1 MPDVRADGFS
11 SGVAEMKQISIGM
24 LGAGFIGQMHS
35 LAFGSLRPAR
45 EQPQVGSRLV
55 LLAEANRELA
65 EEVGERYGW
74 EATTS
79 DWREAAAH
87 SDVQVFINSGPN
99 DVHAEPNIEA
109 ARQGKHVFSE
119 KPLGR
124 TADEAYEMWQ
134 AAEAAG
140 VKHMCAYIHRF
151 IPALQLA
158 RTMIAAGEIGR
169 VRHFR
174 SDFLIDMQHPDGS
187 LSWRYSKSAAGGG
200 ATADLGSHHIDQAR
214 FLVGEVR
221 RVTALTKSWSKDPN
235 GHITD
240 VNDDWFAAGAELE
253 GDATAT
259 FEASRVTEGHSLTGR
274 IEIDGTLGTL
284 RWEMERVSELY
295 VTEPRKGTRL
305 IKAVAPEHP
314 YSGFWLPVG
323 IQGAFAI
330 GWRDCFYHQAHHM
343 LAAVAGN
350 GAVGPIG
357 ATFEDGY
364 KVAEIV
370 DTIQRS
376 SETGHAEDVRF
387 CPTPAKSN

>member
-1 MPDVRADGFS
+1 MAT
-11 SGVAEMKQISIGM
+11 GVGKMGKIGIGM

-35 LAFGSLRPAR
+35 LTFGSLAHAR
-45 EQPQVGSRLV
+45 EEPQIEGQLV
-55 LLAEANRELA
+55 VLAETNRALA
-65 EEVGERYGW
+65 AEVQQRYGW
-74 EATTS
+74 KAITA
-79 DWREAAAH
+79 DWREAVGDPA
-87 SDVQVFINSGPN
+87 VKVFVNSGPN
-99 DVHAEPNIEA
+99 DAHGAPNIEA

-124 TADEAYEMWQ
+124 TAEEAYDMWQ

-174 SDFLIDMQHPDGS
+174 SDFLLDMQHPDRS
-187 LSWRYSKSAAGGG
+187 LSWRYSKGAAGGG
-200 ATADLGSHHIDQAR
+200 ATGDLGSHHIDQAR

-221 RVTALTKSWSKDPN
+221 RVAAMTQSWSKDAK
-235 GHITD
+235 GRIAD
-240 VNDDWFAAGAELE
+240 VNDDWFVAGAELE
-253 GDATAT
+253 GGVTAV

-274 IEIDGTLGTL
+274 IEVDGTLGTL
-284 RWEMERVSELY
+284 RWDMERVSELHFS
-295 VTEPRKGTRL
+295 EPRKGTRL

-323 IQGAFAI
+323 IQGAFAV
-330 GWRDCFYHQAHHM
+330 GWRDGFYHQAHHM
-343 LAAVAGN
+343 LAAVAQDT
-350 GAVGPIG
+350 AIGPTG

-370 DTIQRS
+370 DTILQS
-376 SETGHAEDVRF
+376 AESGRAQDVNFR
-387 CPTPAKSN
+387 PPPKTSA

>member
-1 MPDVRADGFS
+1 MH
-11 SGVAEMKQISIGM
+11 QIGIGM

-35 LAFGSLRPAR
+35 LTFGSLGPAR
-45 EQPQVGSRLV
+45 QQPRVGARLV
-55 LLAEANRELA
+55 LLAETNPELA
-65 EEVGERYGW
+65 DEVGQRYGW
-74 EATTS
+74 AATTA

-87 SDVQVFINSGPN
+87 PETQIFVNAGPN
-99 DVHAEPNIEA
+99 DIHLEPNIEA
-109 ARQGKHVFSE
+109 ARHGKHVFSE

-124 TADEAYEMWQ
+124 TAGEAYDMWH

-158 RTMIAAGEIGR
+158 RAMIAAGEIGR

-187 LSWRYSKSAAGGG
+187 LSWRYSKGAAGGG
-200 ATADLGSHHIDQAR
+200 ATGDLGSHHIDQAR

-221 RVTALTKSWSKDPN
+221 RVAALTKSWSKDVK
-235 GHITD
+235 GRITD
-240 VNDDWFAAGAELE
+240 VNDDWFVAGAELD
-253 GDATAT
+253 GGATAT

-274 IEIDGTLGTL
+274 IEVDGTLGTL
-284 RWEMERVSELY
+284 RWEMERVSELHF
-295 VTEPRKGTRL
+295 TEPRKGTRL
-305 IKAVAPEHP
+305 TKAVAPEHP

-323 IQGAFAI
+323 IQGAFAV

-343 LAAVAGN
+343 LAAVIGDA
-350 GAVGPIG
+350 AIGPIG

-370 DTIQRS
+370 DAIQRS
-376 SETGHAEDVRF
+376 AETGRAEDVTFR
-387 CPTPAKSN
+387 PAPVKAT